1 MIASTIGKTFLR
13 IYNEQKKT
21 EYTAKEFFTEV
32 FAPLF
37 FDRPKYMRT
46 GGNSPLENPKFKKGQ
61 RPDEADR
68 AIRLE
73 KTVQKIENDPAGSS
87 PIGYPSNDPQATT
100 SGQVSSLGMIIQS
113 EDVYCSWIGSGFSVG
128 VEGGLSFLFNEPKIL
143 MDLYDGW
150 QYYRNYLEEMPS
162 LAPNQ
167 IDTWNGQWL
176 AHRYH
181 KWYFMESSPLANFDP
196 FAAPKNG
203 EVRLATQ
210 SWTRVVF
217 GLAQTFRDATL
228 LAYVFSLGQTN
239 KTVGFIPIQLAKVSK
254 PLYLY
259 QKLFGESTYWKDAAL
274 IEEIYGNKNSLFR
287 ACERGAIGIRA
298 LEPKALRDLMW
309 KTDKTIKYK
318 PEDQR
323 VVVSFRTYIT
333 WILAMLNNEQL
344 HQLSKDIVQ
353 LFLAYESST
362 ERGKMTK
369 TRAIENLMKSK
380 SVDGFLHE
388 LLAVVEGAA
397 PEEALKIGALIE
409 QVNKLRADNFRRFL
423 ILLKLEY
430 AIAKRQTA

>member
-13 IYNEQKKT
+13 IYNQQKKT

-73 KTVQKIENDPAGSS
+73 KTVQKIEDDPAGSS

-298 LEPKALRDLMW
+298 LEPGVLWDLMR
-309 KTDKTIKYK
+309 KPNKTIKYK

-333 WILAMLNNEQL
+333 WIL
-344 HQLSKDIVQ
+344 
-353 LFLAYESST
+353 
-362 ERGKMTK
+362 
-369 TRAIENLMKSK
+369 
-380 SVDGFLHE
+380 
-388 LLAVVEGAA
+388 
-397 PEEALKIGALIE
+397 
-409 QVNKLRADNFRRFL
+409 
-423 ILLKLEY
+423 
-430 AIAKRQTA
+430 